1 MAQIRP
7 AGSPK
12 TKAVTE
18 AYSQVDG
25 CAGLRTQDRHPLA
38 PIIALRNRRPAMRY
52 ANDRITRNR
61 WMTASRSLNEA
72 PRDRAFGLAEQLHA
86 SRLVA
91 RALHAALK
99 GYHIGVDFSD
109 TANVHVTADK
119 VILYVR
125 TPGQKS
131 KLRQLMRRIENAI
144 AQTGLV
150 RLLDIQ
156 VRPVNATIPE
166 SALPKGEPRKGSR
179 QSAESI
185 EKAAQS
191 LPEDSSLRKK
201 LERLARTLRQI
212 AED

>member
-1 MAQIRP
+1 MQLQRLTAAAGEP
-7 AGSPK
+7 AI
-12 TKAVTE
+12 
-18 AYSQVDG
+18 G
-25 CAGLRTQDRHPLA
+25 CADLPSREARIPA
-38 PIIALRNRRPAMRY
+38 PIIALRNTRPAMRY

-72 PRDRAFGLAEQLHA
+72 PRERSFGLAEQLHA

-91 RALHAALK
+91 RSLHSALRAFHT
-99 GYHIGVDFSD
+99 GVDFSD

-125 TPGQKS
+125 TPSQKS
-131 KLRQLMRRIENAI
+131 KLRQLAKRIENAI

-150 RLLDIQ
+150 RTLDIL
-156 VRPVNATIPE
+156 VRPVNTAIADAPV
-166 SALPKGEPRKGSR
+166 PGGEPRKGSR
-179 QSAESI
+179 QSAQSI
-185 EKAAQS
+185 EEAARS

-201 LERLARTLRQI
+201 LELLARTLRES